1 MRTNNTTC
9 ILTGLKVDVMI
20 TSQEFVSNSLTPQFD
35 AVQVTNNLVINN
47 YKYFYF

>member
-1 MRTNNTTC
+1 MRTNNTNC

-35 AVQVTNNLVINN
+35 AVQVTNNLIINKYN
-47 YKYFYF
+47 Y